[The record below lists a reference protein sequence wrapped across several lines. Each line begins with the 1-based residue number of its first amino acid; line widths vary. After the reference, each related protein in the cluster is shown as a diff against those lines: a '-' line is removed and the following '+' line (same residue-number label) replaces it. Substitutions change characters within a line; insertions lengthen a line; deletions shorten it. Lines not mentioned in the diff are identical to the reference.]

1 MKRCLLGAAIP
12 IALMIGCHDPNA
24 RLNAPPHGEEPT
36 ATNEMQGTYAYMQ
49 DAALLADMSISDM
62 HFFPHRALLTS
73 LGEQRLSRL
82 ALLVGEY
89 GGSIRLSTDLGDSAL
104 INKRVDAVVAFLT
117 EAGLEMTPQTVVQD
131 VPGGRGLPAAEVLLI
146 RANEGTYKVK
156 KSSGPSTLS
165 IPLAGGGDQQGSN
178 GGK

>member
-1 MKRCLLGAAIP
+1 MKRCPLGAAIP
-12 IALMIGCHDPNA
+12 IALILGCNDPNS

-36 ATNEMQGTYAYMQ
+36 STNEMQGTYVYMQ

-62 HFFPHRALLTS
+62 HFLPHRAMLTS

-82 ALLVGEY
+82 ALLVREY
-89 GGSIRLSTDLGDSAL
+89 GGSIRLSSDLGDAAL

-117 EAGLEMTPQTVVQD
+117 EAGIEMTPQTVVQD

-156 KSSGPSTLS
+156 KSGGPATLS
-165 IPLAGGGDQQGSN
+165 IPLAGGDQQGSN

>member
-1 MKRCLLGAAIP
+1 MKRCLLGSVIP
-12 IALMIGCHDPNA
+12 AFLILGCHDPNA

-36 ATNEMQGTYAYMQ
+36 ATNELQGTYVYMQ

-82 ALLVGEY
+82 ALLMQEY
-89 GGSIRLSTDLGDSAL
+89 GGSIRMSSAL
-104 INKRVDAVVAFLT
+104 DDAELLRQRTDAVVAFLT
-117 EAGLEMTPQTVVQD
+117 EAGIEVVPQTVVQD

-146 RANEGTYKVK
+146 RTQVGQFNPDCSN
-156 KSSGPSTLS
+156 SSASASGSLS
-165 IPLAGGGDQQGSN
+165 